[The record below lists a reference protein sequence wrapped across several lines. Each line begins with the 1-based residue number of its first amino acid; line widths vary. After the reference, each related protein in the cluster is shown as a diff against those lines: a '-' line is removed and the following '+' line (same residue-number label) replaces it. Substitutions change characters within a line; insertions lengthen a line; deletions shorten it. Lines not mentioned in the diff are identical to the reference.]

1 MQASPRVRR
10 PPAAARREPRVRTS
24 SLESA
29 TSPELR
35 GAGRGLA
42 AAGFWWWCLAKL
54 GALAVLLGATTLL
67 YHIATSSSYYV
78 SDVSVEGNRLLI
90 AQEVV
95 DAAAVSG
102 VHILW
107 VNGRQTSQRLLS
119 LPAVES
125 ADVQVLFP
133 RRVAVRVVE
142 RVPYAQW
149 QVGSGT
155 FLVDE
160 SGRVIGPAPRDS
172 AFPLLR
178 ESRSGTLRPGDYVP
192 AEAVRAAAQLSESL
206 PGAWRPA
213 SGGFEYDSDSG
224 VSLTTRAG
232 WRVRFGDDSDLPLK
246 LAAFQALAAE
256 IERVGARVQVVD
268 VRFPGRPYYR

>member
-1 MQASPRVRR
+1 MQASPRYRR
-10 PPAAARREPRVRTS
+10 PPAASRREPRERS
-24 SLESA
+24 QPPDSA
-29 TSPELR
+29 PELE
-35 GAGRGLA
+35 GAGRGPRWASL
-42 AAGFWWWCLAKL
+42 WWWCVAKL
-54 GALAVLLGATTLL
+54 AALAVLLGAVALL
-67 YHIATSSSYYV
+67 YHVATSSSYYV
-78 SDVSVEGNRLLI
+78 SDVTVDGNRLLI

-125 ADVQVLFP
+125 ADVQVIFP
-133 RRVAVRVVE
+133 RRVAVRLVE
-142 RVPYAQW
+142 RVPHAQW
-149 QVGSGT
+149 QVGGGT

-160 SGRVIGPAPRDS
+160 SGRIIGPAPRDS

-178 ESRSGTLRPGDYVP
+178 ESRGGTLQAGDYVP

-206 PGAWRPA
+206 PAVWRPV
-213 SGGFEYDSDSG
+213 SGGFEYDSEGG
-224 VSLTTRAG
+224 VSVTTRVG

-256 IERVGARVQVVD
+256 IERAGARVQLVD